1 MTRRSP
7 SRRLAAVVPVL
18 ALLAAFAAWTGG
30 APAQLATAPAETPD
44 AAEIRLALAKLNV
57 VGGVLYVA
65 AHPDDE
71 NTAFLAWASREKL
84 VDAGYLSMTRGDGG
98 QNLIGTESGELM
110 GVLRTQE
117 LLAARRLDGAKQFFS
132 RAIDFGFSK
141 SPDETL
147 AIWGKEQILADTVRV
162 IRMFRPDV

>member
-1 MTRRSP
+1 MTRRSLHR
-7 SRRLAAVVPVL
+7 SRAAVL
-18 ALLAAFAAWTGG
+18 FALLLAASATLTPSALRAA
-30 APAQLATAPAETPD
+30 APAETPN

-57 VGGVLYVA
+57 VGGALYVA

-110 GVLRTQE
+110 GVL
-117 LLAARRLDGAKQFFS
+117 LSL
-132 RAIDFGFSK
+132 IH
-141 SPDETL
+141 
-147 AIWGKEQILADTVRV
+147 I
-162 IRMFRPDV
+162 

>member
-1 MTRRSP
+1 MTRRSLP
-7 SRRLAAVVPVL
+7 RRTPALLLILVLILAA
-18 ALLAAFAAWTGG
+18 LAAPALRAA
-30 APAQLATAPAETPD
+30 APAETPN

-98 QNLIGTESGELM
+98 
-110 GVLRTQE
+110 RTSS
-117 LLAARRLDGAKQFFS
+117 APSRASSWASSARRSFS
-132 RAIDFGFSK
+132 RRA
-141 SPDETL
+141 
-147 AIWGKEQILADTVRV
+147 AW
-162 IRMFRPDV
+162 

>member
-1 MTRRSP
+1 MTRRLL
-7 SRRLAAVVPVL
+7 SRRFAAVTPVL
-18 ALLAAFAAWTGG
+18 ALLAAVAVSTTDGRLL
-30 APAQLATAPAETPD
+30 LAEAPAETPS

-132 RAIDFGFSK
+132 R
-141 SPDETL
+141 
-147 AIWGKEQILADTVRV
+147 
-162 IRMFRPDV
+162 

>member
-1 MTRRSP
+1 MTRRP
-7 SRRLAAVVPVL
+7 LSRHPAAVLIVL
-18 ALLAAFAAWTGG
+18 ALLAAFAGFAAFD
-30 APAQLATAPAETPD
+30 APVTDATVALPAAPAETPN

-98 QNLIGTESGELM
+98 QNLIGTESGELI

-117 LLAARRLDGAKQFFS
+117 RLAARRLDGAKQFFS
-132 RAIDFGFSK
+132 RAVDFGYSK
-141 SPDETL
+141 GPEETL
-147 AIWGKEQILADTVRV
+147 RLWGKEQVLARL
-162 IRMFRPDV
+162 

>member
-1 MTRRSP
+1 MTRRP
-7 SRRLAAVVPVL
+7 LLRRPAAVILVPT
-18 ALLAAFAAWTGG
+18 LLAAFAVSVSD
-30 APAQLATAPAETPD
+30 APVLLAAPPAETPSG
-44 AAEIRLALAKLNV
+44 AEIRLALAKLNV

-98 QNLIGTESGELM
+98 QNLIGTEAGELM

-132 RAIDFGFSK
+132 RAIDFGYSK
-141 SPDETL
+141 GPEETL
-147 AIWGKEQILADTVRV
+147 RI
-162 IRMFRPDV
+162 